1 MIPAARFAARAGRL
15 APGKGTNWGEARC
28 RDLEKSKHRVGIK
41 AWVAI
46 LTPSFSVDVCALPK
60 NKALV
65 EKLEMKLRQS
75 VPAEGLQ
82 MEKENMQ
89 VETWNIG
96 SLFKALKALDMVA
109 SGQANATIV
118 GGTEQ
123 TIQLTMAEL
132 GGLPIIIA
140 VTGEQIIVDSLLVEA
155 EDVKDPAAFNAAV
168 LRSRDL
174 FPLSS
179 IGLEQLPDGRDVYS
193 IFGALSS
200 SSSISNIVTEI
211 DTLIENIQRAT
222 EVFADFFNIEAA

>member
-1 MIPAARFAARAGRL
+1 MRC
-15 APGKGTNWGEARC
+15 EAF
-28 RDLEKSKHRVGIK
+28 IQ
-41 AWVAI
+41 
-46 LTPSFSVDVCALPK
+46 VDVWVLPK
-60 NKALV
+60 HKALMK
-65 EKLEMKLRQS
+65 KLEMKLCQP
-75 VPAEGLQ
+75 VATGGQQ
-82 MEKENMQ
+82 MEKEYMQ

-96 SLFKALKALDMVA
+96 SLFKALKTLDMVA

-140 VTGEQIIVDSLLVEA
+140 VTGEQIIVDSLLVES

-211 DTLIENIQRAT
+211 ETLIENIQRAT